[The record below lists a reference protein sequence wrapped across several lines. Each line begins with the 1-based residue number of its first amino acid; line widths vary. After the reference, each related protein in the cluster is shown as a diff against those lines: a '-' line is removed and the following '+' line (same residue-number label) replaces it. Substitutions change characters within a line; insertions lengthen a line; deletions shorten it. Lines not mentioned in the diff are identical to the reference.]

1 MLWFYVLALVFA
13 GGVFALQLVF
23 GHDASADAEV
33 GLDAPGAVDAH
44 GDAHGHDVAGASLW
58 PMVTSVRFW
67 TFALLA
73 FGVFGTL
80 ATLLGGSTPLVA
92 VIAALSGIASGFLA
106 SWVVRRLS
114 AASGSHVVSEAVGKL
129 GRVLVALDVA
139 RAGKV
144 RVELRGEMHDLL
156 ARADEPITVG
166 ESVVVL
172 AIDGGVATVSKAPKE
187 LRLGP

>member
-13 GGVFALQLVF
+13 GGVLALQLVF
-23 GHDASADAEV
+23 GHDSSADAEV
-33 GLDAPGAVDAH
+33 GLDAPGAPDAV
-44 GDAHGHDVAGASLW
+44 HGHDVADAGLW

-80 ATLLGGSTPLVA
+80 ATLLGGSSPLVA

-114 AASGSHVVSEAVGKL
+114 ASSGSHVVSEAVGKL
-129 GRVLVALDVA
+129 GRVLVALDAA

-172 AIDGGVATVSKAPKE
+172 AIEGGVATVTKAPKE

>member
-13 GGVFALQLVF
+13 GGVLALQLVF
-23 GHDASADAEV
+23 GHDSSADTEA
-33 GLDAPGAVDAH
+33 GLGAPDAH
-44 GDAHGHDVAGASLW
+44 GAPDAAHGHDADASLW

-80 ATLLGGSTPLVA
+80 ATLLGASTPLVA
-92 VIAALSGIASGFLA
+92 VIAVLSGIGSGFLA

-114 AASGSHVVSEAVGKL
+114 ASSGSHVVSEAVGKL

-172 AIDGGVATVSKAPKE
+172 AIDGGVATVTKAPKE
-187 LRLGP
+187 LRLAP